1 MFRPSLLIPEWVF
14 QEAIANAVIHRNY
27 AVQNDVQVRFF
38 DDRIEVE
45 SPGSYPAHI
54 TSSNI
59 RQERFARNPTI
70 QRALS
75 RFQEAPN
82 LDIGEGVDRMF
93 TTMAEHNLYE
103 PIFAPAKTHPNTVL
117 VSLVNMQRINYWDTV
132 SQYLDKNGLITNR
145 EVREITAIHDTL
157 QVTRLLS
164 DWVAKGLLEKRGGRT
179 RGAYYAKAGQDILT
193 LFFKRSEK

>member
-1 MFRPSLLIPEWVF
+1 
-14 QEAIANAVIHRNY
+14 
-27 AVQNDVQVRFF
+27 
-38 DDRIEVE
+38 
-45 SPGSYPAHI
+45 
-54 TSSNI
+54 
-59 RQERFARNPTI
+59 
-70 QRALS
+70 
-75 RFQEAPN
+75 
-82 LDIGEGVDRMF
+82 
-93 TTMAEHNLYE
+93 
-103 PIFAPAKTHPNTVL
+103 
-117 VSLVNMQRINYWDTV
+117 MQRINYWDTV